1 MCKIEM
7 LYPEICNYFGDY
19 DNVKYLA
26 SCIEDAKVINTHIP
40 DTPAFVNDEID
51 FLYMGSM
58 TEKSQE
64 IVIEK
69 LKPYIKELKKMINE
83 NKVILFTGN
92 AVEVLGNYIEKDNG
106 EKIEALGILDF
117 YSKRQ
122 MMNRLN
128 CLALGDI
135 EIQEDSEKNKN
146 KEEQNTSSD
155 LKDNNK
161 KLIKIVGFKSQ
172 FTQSFGDNSKN
183 YFVKLERGFGLD
195 QKSKLE
201 GFRVNNLFAT
211 FILGPILPLN
221 PKFTKYVL
229 RLLNQK
235 DDLKFEKE
243 ATEAYEIRLKEFED
257 KNRKG

>member
-19 DNVKYLA
+19 DNVIYLA
-26 SCIEDAKVINTHIP
+26 SCIENAKVINTHLP
-40 DTPAFVNDEID
+40 DTPAFVNDEVD
-51 FLYMGSM
+51 FIYMGSM

-69 LKPYIKELKKMINE
+69 LKPYVKELKKLINE

-117 YSKRQ
+117 YTKRQ

-128 CLALGDI
+128 CLALGDL
-135 EIQEDSEKNKN
+135 EVLSPSRNEKESK
-146 KEEQNTSSD
+146 KENTSSD
-155 LKDNNK
+155 SKNK
-161 KLIKIVGFKSQ
+161 KSIKIVGFKSQ

-195 QKSKLE
+195 EKSKLE
-201 GFRVNNLFAT
+201 GFRINNLFAT

-221 PKFTKYVL
+221 PEFTKYIL

-235 DDLKFEKE
+235 DELKFEKE

-257 KNRKG
+257 KNTKG